1 MTQAI
6 VFDQATSFEFGDPGN
21 CDTEITDIDT
31 TVDIQSTKTFLIGA
45 RTKSASKVL
54 ESTKYQQCLYLFVPY
69 IEWTKEQT
77 AGATEEK
84 YSMFFNQKVELDTPG
99 YFSSITAVKFLTNDK
114 RPDDFILVL
123 DITKISGA

>member
-6 VFDQATSFEFGDPGN
+6 VFDKPTSFGFGDPGG
-21 CDTEITDIDT
+21 CVTEITDIDT
-31 TVDIQSTKTFLIGA
+31 TVDTMFKKTFLIGA

-54 ESTKYQQCLYLFVPY
+54 ESTEYQQKCLDFFVPY
-69 IEWTKEQT
+69 IEWTKEHDAQT

-99 YFSSITAVKFLTNDK
+99 YFSSPHIIF
-114 RPDDFILVL
+114 FIVNLL
-123 DITKISGA
+123 DL